1 MVRDPAPHTGAGGA
15 VALALVAG
23 ARLPRPAGQARAVLG
38 QRVMAETGPS
48 LGKSCQSRLLMSTK
62 LTVITPKSL
71 SISLFMAPISLSI
84 SLREEEEEVEEE
96 ERAEG

>member
-1 MVRDPAPHTGAGGA
+1 MLVSPVLPARPELYLDSGSWPRLDPVWG
-15 VALALVAG
+15 
-23 ARLPRPAGQARAVLG
+23 
-38 QRVMAETGPS
+38 M
-48 LGKSCQSRLLMSTK
+48 SCQSRLLMSTK

-84 SLREEEEEVEEE
+84 SLREEEEVEEE